1 MILPTR
7 IHLNSAAILSYK
19 PGPPHRSTIASY
31 LARVAKGTKPSAS
44 ASGTLAEYPHLGHR
58 EINLRMS

>member
-1 MILPTR
+1 MIPPTR

-19 PGPPHRSTIASY
+19 PGPPRSAVASY
-31 LARVAKGTKPSAS
+31 LARVAEVTKPSAS